1 MDFNYFLSVLGLVL
15 VIEGFPYFVFPEKL
29 KKILSEIPNMPNR
42 YLRGFGL
49 CAMLFGLLLL
59 YIARGRISFW
69 FP

>member
-29 KKILSEIPNMPNR
+29 KKFLSQIPDIPDF

-49 CAMLFGLLLL
+49 TAIIFGLLLL
-59 YIARGRISFW
+59 YIARSGIGF
-69 FP
+69 